1 MQTMRQHSAQQ
12 STERSAWDAKDWRK
26 QMSAHEVTYYQVQC
40 DCCGKIC
47 DEYGDFSALS
57 YPEYAR
63 DERPDRWAGIGA
75 EDFCE
80 DCWKWSDEEVDK
92 EVRAHE
98 THPKE
103 KPND

>member
-1 MQTMRQHSAQQ
+1 
-12 STERSAWDAKDWRK
+12 
-26 QMSAHEVTYYQVQC
+26 MSVHEVTYYQVQC

-80 DCWKWSDEEVDK
+80 DCWKWSDEEVQK

-103 KPND
+103 ATHD